1 MSDRGAA
8 SGTAGGLRFHAA
20 TELKDAGLDA
30 WTTFATTLPLASYQ
44 QDPRWA
50 AVERR
55 GQGSSARTPWFFWA
69 ETDEGLVLTALGVR
83 RRLPIP
89 GRVFWEF
96 NRGPLCRDD
105 TVLEAWLGWFL
116 ARAAAEAARVR
127 VQPAMLLQPEGDRVE
142 TLLERLGFVR
152 HRLLGGWT
160 TVSVDLT
167 SGDEAAVF
175 AGLRSA
181 TRRAIRKS
189 QRIGIEVRRE
199 DDAAGR
205 AALADLQGDLATRQP
220 VEHTDLE
227 SLTRISEH
235 WLDGGRGGTIL
246 VARREGEL
254 LAAGLVIVHRDRAY
268 LPFIPSSHTHRDLPS
283 SHLLVWEAIR
293 WAHARGCRCL
303 DLVGYSMTARPGD
316 ALWGINQFKRGF
328 APLDRLEEYVA
339 IHELVRSPAV
349 VAAATA
355 TRRLQEALRR
365 RGERP

>member
-1 MSDRGAA
+1 M
-8 SGTAGGLRFHAA
+8 
-20 TELKDAGLDA
+20 
-30 WTTFATTLPLASYQ
+30 P
-44 QDPRWA
+44 
-50 AVERR
+50 
-55 GQGSSARTPWFFWA
+55 
-69 ETDEGLVLTALGVR
+69 
-83 RRLPIP
+83 
-89 GRVFWEF
+89 
-96 NRGPLCRDD
+96 
-105 TVLEAWLGWFL
+105 
-116 ARAAAEAARVR
+116 
-127 VQPAMLLQPEGDRVE
+127 LQPEGDRVE

-152 HRLLGGWT
+152 RRVLGGWT

-167 SGDEAAVF
+167 SGDDDDVF

-189 QRIGIEVRRE
+189 QRVGIEVRRE
-199 DDAAGR
+199 DDADGR
-205 AALADLQGDLATRQP
+205 AALAGLQGDLETRQP

-227 SLTRISEH
+227 SLARISEH
-235 WLDGGRGGTIL
+235 WLDGGRGGAIL
-246 VARREGEL
+246 VARKDDEP
-254 LAAGLVIVHRDRAY
+254 LAAGLVIIHRDRAY
-268 LPFIPSSHTHRDLPS
+268 LPFIPSSHAHRDLPS

-293 WAHARGCRCL
+293 WARARGCASF

-328 APLDRLEEYVA
+328 APIDRLEEFVA